1 MNKVYIIAEAGV
13 NHNGSLQIAKD
24 LVEEAARAGADAVKF
39 QTFFSE
45 NLVTKS
51 APKARYQERN
61 SKSDSSQYD
70 MLKVLELSRDAHFE
84 LKDYAENAGIEF
96 LSTPFGL
103 EELDFLVRD
112 VKVQKLKMSSGEI
125 TNGMLLLEAA
135 RSQLP
140 IIFSTGMSTV
150 EEISDALGVLAFGYL
165 SSQGESPRMEAFRAA
180 RESERGIEMLEK
192 KVTILHCTTQYPTP
206 FDQVNL
212 RAMGTLAKHFGLPVG
227 YSDHTEGIMA
237 SIAAAANGATVIEKH
252 FTLDRGMEGPDHAA
266 SIEPHDLQKLVAGVR
281 DVERLMGL
289 PTKVC
294 NDAEGE
300 NLNVVRKSLVVKR
313 NIRSGEEFTAA
324 DVTAKRPGG
333 GLSPMAIWD
342 ILGRKSN
349 RDYLEDEMI
358 DTSVLEDQI

>member
-24 LVEEAARAGADAVKF
+24 LVEKAAEAGVDAVKF

-51 APKARYQERN
+51 APKARYQKLN
-61 SKSDSSQYD
+61 SKSESSQYE
-70 MLKVLELSRDAHFE
+70 MLKELELNRDAHFE
-84 LKDYAENAGIEF
+84 LKNHAESMGIEF

-103 EELDFLVRD
+103 EELDFLVQD
-112 VKVQKLKMSSGEI
+112 LKVKKLKMSSGEI

-135 RSQLP
+135 RSHLP
-140 IIFSTGMSTV
+140 IIFSTGMSTL
-150 EEISDALGVLAFGYL
+150 EEIADALGVLAFGYIA
-165 SSQGESPRMEAFRAA
+165 SGDERPRMTEFHVA
-180 RESERGIEMLEK
+180 RESKAGVDTLRK
-192 KVTILHCTTQYPTP
+192 NVTILHCTTQYPTP

-212 RAMGTLAKHFGLPVG
+212 RAMATLAAHFGLPVG

-237 SIAAAANGATVIEKH
+237 SIAAAAHGAKVIEKH
-252 FTLDRGMEGPDHAA
+252 FTLDREMVGPDHAA
-266 SIEPHDLQKLVAGVR
+266 SIDPQELQRMVSGVR
-281 DVERLMGL
+281 EVESLLGQ
-289 PTKVC
+289 PKKVC
-294 NDAEGE
+294 NDIEGE

-313 NIRSGEEFTAA
+313 DIRSGEKFTLA

-342 ILGRKSN
+342 ILGLTAN

-358 DTSVLEDQI
+358 DSSILEDKN